1 MNAALAGQHGSD
13 LEAAETKAVE
23 ARRVA
28 DAYAEQVQRRRAKW
42 EALTAAAATA
52 EGSALERA
60 WTDYQHAIA
69 QYRSAS
75 QTARAAESIW
85 TNVLLDSGRA
95 NVLKAGRG

>member
-1 MNAALAGQHGSD
+1 MNAALA
-13 LEAAETKAVE
+13 AAETKAVE

-42 EALTAAAATA
+42 EAITAEAATA

-69 QYRSAS
+69 QYRAAC

-85 TNVLLDSGRA
+85 ENVLQAG
-95 NVLKAGRG
+95 GRGR